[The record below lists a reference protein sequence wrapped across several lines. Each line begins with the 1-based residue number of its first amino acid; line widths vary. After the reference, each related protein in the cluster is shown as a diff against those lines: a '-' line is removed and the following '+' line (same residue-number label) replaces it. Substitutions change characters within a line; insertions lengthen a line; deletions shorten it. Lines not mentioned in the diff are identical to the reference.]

1 MRQMND
7 LIDQYK
13 DELPAPVIAE
23 IKEEIGKRKITND
36 KLKEV
41 LESIKEEYQTALI
54 DPGEAIGIITA
65 ESFGEP
71 STQMTL
77 NVKHFAGVAEMNV
90 TLGLP
95 RLIEIFDATKNP
107 STPTMEVYLK
117 KEYNKDAK
125 IARKIAYRIKE
136 TNLGDVASEFLIDI
150 SGLSV
155 KIKLDKGKLR
165 DLGVSESDLIA
176 TLSKG
181 LKGVEIKSNKDGLT
195 LKGKELALNDVYA
208 LKEKARDTFVSG
220 VKKVTH
226 VLPVKRGSEFVVLTA
241 GTNLKDVAAIKEVD
255 FSRVM
260 TNDIHEISAV
270 LGIEAA
276 RQAIINES
284 SKVIT
289 NQGLDVD
296 IRHIMLI
303 ADAMCAQG
311 IVRGITRSGLTGEK
325 ESVFARASFETP
337 IKHLI
342 NAAMTGEKDELNSVI
357 ENVILNQPVPL
368 GTGLPDLVV
377 AVNGKLAK
385 KKKK

>member
-1 MRQMND
+1 MS
-7 LIDQYK
+7 LIDEYK
-13 DELPAPVIAE
+13 DILPGKIIE
-23 IKEEIGKRKITND
+23 DIKEETSGKKINQNQ
-36 KLKEV
+36 LKEI
-41 LESIKEEYQTALI
+41 LEKVKEEYEASLI

-107 STPTMEVYLK
+107 STPAMEVYLK
-117 KEYNKDAK
+117 KEHAKDAK
-125 IARKIAYRIKE
+125 TVRKIAYKIKE
-136 TNLGDVASEFLIDI
+136 NKLGDIAKEFLIDV
-150 SGLSV
+150 SQMCVKVTFDKTKLKDLSLNEKELIV
-155 KIKLDKGKLR
+155 VLGKSLR
-165 DLGVSESDLIA
+165 GVNIRLNKEEIV
-176 TLSKG
+176 
-181 LKGVEIKSNKDGLT
+181 LKGENL
-195 LKGKELALNDVYA
+195 ELNDIYA
-208 LKEKARDTFVSG
+208 LKEKAKSAYISG
-220 VKKVTH
+220 VKGVTY
-226 VLPVKRGSEFVVLTA
+226 VLPVKRQGEFVILTA
-241 GTNLKDVAAIKEVD
+241 GSNLKDIFGIKEVD
-255 FSRVM
+255 ASRVVS
-260 TNDIHEISAV
+260 NDIHEINNV

-284 SKVIT
+284 LKVIN

-303 ADAMCAQG
+303 ADAMCSG
-311 IVRGITRSGLTGEK
+311 GVVRGITRTGLTGEK

-342 NAAMTGEKDELNSVI
+342 NAAMVGEKDKLNSVI

-368 GTGLPDLVV
+368 GTGLPDLIVSTK
-377 AVNGKLAK
+377 GKGK
-385 KKKK
+385 

>member
-1 MRQMND
+1 MIED
-7 LIDQYK
+7 YK
-13 DELPAPVIAE
+13 DVLPSSVIEE
-23 IKEEIGKRKITND
+23 IKEEVSKRKLS
-36 KLKEV
+36 KEQLKEV
-41 LESIKEEYQTALI
+41 LESIKEEYESALI

-107 STPTMEVYLK
+107 STPAMEVYLK

-125 IARKIAYRIKE
+125 IARRVAYKLKE
-136 TNLGDVASEFLIDI
+136 TKLGDICSEFLIDV

-155 KIKLDKGKLR
+155 KVVLDKSKLR
-165 DLGVSESDLIA
+165 DLSMSEKDLIVVL
-176 TLSKG
+176 TKE
-181 LKGVEIKSNKDGLT
+181 LKKIDVKVNKNEII
-195 LKGKELALNDVYA
+195 LKGKEMALNDVYA
-208 LKEKARDTFVSG
+208 LKEKAKDTFISG
-220 VKKVTH
+220 VKSITH
-226 VLPVKRGSEFVVLTA
+226 VLPVKRGGEFVVLTA
-241 GTNLKDVAAIKEVD
+241 GSNLKDVFEIKEVD
-255 FSRVM
+255 ATRV
-260 TNDIHEISAV
+260 TSNDIHEISNV

-276 RQAIINES
+276 RQGIIVES
-284 SKVIT
+284 LKVIN

-311 IVRGITRSGLTGEK
+311 VIRGITRSGLTGEK

-342 NAAMTGEKDELNSVI
+342 NAAMTGEKDNLNSVI

-368 GTGLPDLVV
+368 GTGLPDLIV
-377 AVNGKLAK
+377 AVNGNLSKEK
-385 KKKK
+385 KK